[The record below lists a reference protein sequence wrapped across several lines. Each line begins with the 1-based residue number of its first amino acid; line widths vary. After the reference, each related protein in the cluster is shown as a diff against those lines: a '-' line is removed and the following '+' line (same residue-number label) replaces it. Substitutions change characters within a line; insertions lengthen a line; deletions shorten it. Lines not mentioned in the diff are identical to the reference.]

1 MSDLKE
7 DKLKAVNLKNLTLKE
22 LTLKELTLKGL
33 TLKKPI
39 LKKLILKRLFLMVIV
54 QWDYQSCIKVINFY
68 QEVAILKSS
77 HSFAV
82 SLLESSLA
90 G

>member
-1 MSDLKE
+1 MTLLIKSIKFVVKERNYYMSDLKE

-68 QEVAILKSS
+68 QEVL
-77 HSFAV
+77 H
-82 SLLESSLA
+82 
-90 G
+90 